1 LASVAAAAI
10 VRSGAPT
17 LGFEKLGETM
27 SKLLLA
33 VALAAIMT
41 GVGSVGAQVYPSRP
55 LTMVVPF
62 AAGGPNDTIARTM
75 AERMQPSL
83 GQPIVIENVD
93 GSAGSI
99 GTGRLARAAPDGYTL
114 GIGYWG
120 THVANG
126 VLYPLPYDVLADFAP
141 ISLLVESPLL
151 IVAKKATPARD
162 LTELVAWLK
171 ANPDKSSWAVPGSGS
186 HVASVFFQKETAT
199 RFQLVPYRGAGPA
212 IQDLAAGRIDMAML
226 NVGPVLPQVRAGAIK
241 AYAVTAPRR
250 LAAAPDIATVDQAGF
265 PGLYSSVWFGF
276 WAPAGTPKDIIAR
289 LNAAT
294 VEALADAKVRA
305 RLGDLAQEIFPREQQ
320 TPEALVALQKAEI
333 AKWWPIIKAAGIK
346 GE

>member
-1 LASVAAAAI
+1 MRKTLVGVAGLA
-10 VRSGAPT
+10 
-17 LGFEKLGETM
+17 
-27 SKLLLA
+27 LLA
-33 VALAAIMT
+33 
-41 GVGSVGAQVYPSRP
+41 GVGIADAQVYPTHP

-62 AAGGPNDTIARTM
+62 AADGPNDAIARTLAGRM
-75 AERMQPSL
+75 AVSL
-83 GQPIVIENVD
+83 GQPVMIENID
-93 GSAGSI
+93 GAAGSI

-126 VLYPLPYDVLADFAP
+126 ALYTLDYDVVSDFAP
-141 ISLLVESPLL
+141 ISLLAESPLL
-151 IVAKKATPARD
+151 IVADKATPAND
-162 LTELVAWLK
+162 LKGLVGWLK
-171 ANPDKSSWAVPGSGS
+171 QNPDKSSWAVPGSGS
-186 HVASVFFQKETAT
+186 HVASVFFQRETGA
-199 RFQLVPYRGAGPA
+199 RFRLVPYRGAGPA

-241 AYAVTAPRR
+241 AFAVTAKSR
-250 LAAAPDIATVDQAGF
+250 LAAAPDIPTVDEAGF

-276 WAPAGTPKDIIAR
+276 WAPAKTQQEVIAR

-294 VEALADAKVRA
+294 VEALADPAVRA
-305 RLGDLAQEIFPREQQ
+305 RLRDLAQEIFPPAQQ
-320 TPEALVALQKAEI
+320 NPEALAALQKSEI

>member
-1 LASVAAAAI
+1 MGRLFV
-10 VRSGAPT
+10 
-17 LGFEKLGETM
+17 
-27 SKLLLA
+27 A
-33 VALAAIMT
+33 VACLAALA
-41 GVGSVGAQVYPSRP
+41 GVGTAGAQVYPARP

-62 AAGGPNDTIARTM
+62 AAGGPNDAIARTL
-75 AERMQPSL
+75 AGRMQVSL
-83 GQPIVIENVD
+83 GQPIMIENVD

-126 VLYPLPYDVLADFAP
+126 VLYALDYDVLSDFEP
-141 ISLLVESPLL
+141 ISLLAESPLL
-151 IVAKKATPARD
+151 IVANKATPAND
-162 LTELVAWLK
+162 LKELVGWLK
-171 ANPDKSSWAVPGSGS
+171 QNPDKSSWAVPGSGS
-186 HVASVFFQKETAT
+186 HIASVFFQRETGT
-199 RFQLVPYRGAGPA
+199 RFRLVPYRGAGPA
-212 IQDLAAGRIDMAML
+212 IQDLAGGRIDMAML

-241 AYAVTAPRR
+241 AYAVTARQRP
-250 LAAAPDIATVDQAGF
+250 AAAPDIPTVDEAGF

-276 WAPAGTPKDIIAR
+276 WAPAKTPKEVIVR

-294 VEALADAKVRA
+294 VDALADPAVRA
-305 RLGDLAQEIFPREQQ
+305 RLRDLAQEIFPRAQQ
-320 TPEALVALQKAEI
+320 TPEALAALQKSEI